1 MIVLKRAY
9 EPAAAADG
17 RRVLVERLW
26 PRGVTKAKL
35 RLDAWAKAAAPSPG
49 LRTWYGHD
57 PERWPE
63 FRRRYLAELRGNRV
77 AWEPVLAMA
86 RRGRVT
92 FLFAAHDEGRNG
104 AVVLKEFLD
113 RRL

>member
-9 EPAAAADG
+9 EPAAASDG

-26 PRGVTKAKL
+26 PRGVTKAAL
-35 RLDAWAKAAAPSPG
+35 RLDEWAKAVAPSAV
-49 LRTWYGHD
+49 LRRWYGHD

-63 FRRRYLAELRGNRV
+63 FRRRFLAELKAYAAAG
-77 AWEPVLAMA
+77 EPLLARA
-86 RRGRVT
+86 RWARVT
-92 FLFAAHDEGRNG
+92 FVYGARDEQRNG

-113 RRL
+113 RRP